1 MRNPVLAQSL
11 TLTLSLSDWL
21 TLLGWMSA
29 HLTEASPE
37 LIVANIRT
45 LGNQVNMKGR
55 AVSRDRGVRLQNA
68 LAAYLRTWWP
78 DAASALRPQRARRAQ
93 HAGRLV

>member
-45 LGNQVNMKGR
+45 LGNQVNMKAR
-55 AVSRDRGVRLQNA
+55 NA
-68 LAAYLRTWWP
+68 G
-78 DAASALRPQRARRAQ
+78 QEARRKA
-93 HAGRLV
+93 AR